1 LWDNSPWFE
10 SHSLESG
17 ELIVEVDYLLLLADE
32 LKAQEEAAN
41 TRRFQQMKMR
51 KRR

>member
-1 LWDNSPWFE
+1 VSQPWFKSRSVE
-10 SHSLESG
+10 PG
-17 ELIVEVDYLLLLADE
+17 GLIVEVDYLLLLADE
-32 LKAQEEAAN
+32 LKAQEKAAN